1 MHCNGATNALGVA
14 RFGLPA
20 GYGDAVELATER
32 VGSVPKRTR
41 SFGFLAGVAG
51 AISAAA
57 ITAPAFAQRL
67 ADPLTLREPVSR
79 PFERALAWRA
89 GRFAADPGGDQAGRP
104 ALLLGAGP
112 GIGFNL
118 ARTGAL
124 DAGFRPPQPL
134 GGMAVAEP
142 LPGAAYV
149 AYKLDR
155 WTLLS
160 SVRQGLDAT
169 QGAESALLDLG
180 ASYGF
185 NLSPR
190 HLITLAGTMT
200 LGHSRAPALPLGFY
214 SSSVLTA
221 QSYRAGEPGM
231 GLRLSWTYMLDR
243 NLFLDTALGYDRLHS
258 GPDWQPGFERATTTF
273 GTTFGYRW

>member
-1 MHCNGATNALGVA
+1 
-14 RFGLPA
+14 
-20 GYGDAVELATER
+20 
-32 VGSVPKRTR
+32 VPKRTR
-41 SFGFLAGVAG
+41 SVDLYVGIAG

-57 ITAPAFAQRL
+57 VTAPALAQRL
-67 ADPLTLREPVSR
+67 ADPLALREPVAR
-79 PFERALAWRA
+79 PFERAYAWRGGGFA
-89 GRFAADPGGDQAGRP
+89 GDPGAGEPGRP

-118 ARTGAL
+118 ARAGAL
-124 DAGFRPPQPL
+124 DPGFRPPQPL
-134 GGMAVAEP
+134 GGAAAAEP
-142 LPGAAYV
+142 MPRAAYV

-160 SVRQGLDAT
+160 SVRQGLDAA
-169 QGAESALLDLG
+169 QGAESAVLDLG

-185 NLSPR
+185 NLAPR

-200 LGHSRAPALPLGFY
+200 LGHSRAPALPLGSY
-214 SSSVLTA
+214 SSGVLTA

-231 GLRLSWTYMLDR
+231 GLRLSWTYTLDR